1 MNGRIKTFV
10 DPSRRDGWTF
20 VPNFTLGP
28 LVQQAIRCSTGK
40 PLNVHLM
47 IVELERYL
55 AAFAED
61 GGRPERGA
69 FKDR

>member
-28 LVQQAIRCSTGK
+28 GAIRCSTGK

-55 AAFAED
+55 AAFAEA